1 MRYVSRALFIIA
13 TLVLPAS
20 APHAATMT
28 FIAGLSG
35 ANERPDP
42 VASPGTGLAV
52 VVLDPAAETIQIL
65 ATFSSLSSPT
75 VAAHIHCCAP
85 LNTNAGVATTV
96 PAFVGFPLGVT
107 FGAYMSPIFSLA
119 DALIYNPAFIA
130 AQGGLRQAEAA
141 LIAGMIAGQSY
152 FNIHTVNFP
161 GGEIRGQLTGVA
173 GLAPVPL
180 PASIILFGSALLGLG
195 MFRRRKRL
203 A

>member
-1 MRYVSRALFIIA
+1 MTHMCRALFIVA
-13 TLVLPAS
+13 ALMLPAT
-20 APHAATMT
+20 AAHAATMT
-28 FIAGLSG
+28 FVGALSG

-42 VASPGTGLAV
+42 VPSPGSGLAI
-52 VVLDPAAETIQIL
+52 VVLDPTAETIQIL
-65 ATFSSLSSPT
+65 ATFSSLTSPT

-107 FGAYMSPIFSLA
+107 FGAYMSPVFSLA

-141 LIAGMIAGQSY
+141 LIAGIIAGQSY

-161 GGEIRGQLTGVA
+161 GGEIRGQLAAVA
-173 GLAPVPL
+173 GVVPVPL
-180 PASIILFGSALLGLG
+180 PASIVLFGSALLGLG
-195 MFRRRKRL
+195 LLRRGKSIS
-203 A
+203 